1 MFIKF
6 NFKNLLQELSSNG
19 SFLLPLRLFIG
30 LGWFRGSLS
39 KLLTPSWHSGEGL
52 KLFLIEHLE
61 SGSILFPAYEALIK
75 NIFFPN
81 LLLLSWMVII
91 GQFLT
96 GIAILSGTFTNF
108 ALLVGIFM
116 NFNFILTG
124 ATNPSAFYIIIQLA
138 LLLSNTGVIL
148 GFDKILSRKIRF
160 EFLTAQPEDKKVKSK
175 RQEKFFLFL
184 FFIAL
189 VSSLYSAQFIKDF
202 SPHAIEDQA
211 MILFILFNF
220 SSLSFLI
227 KYQDLSQKRKKD
239 LNIDDK
245 SYQMEAMSTFVESS
259 FQIKLK
265 EIKE

>member
-6 NFKNLLQELSSNG
+6 NFKNLLQELSSSG

-81 LLLLSWMVII
+81 LLLLSWLVII

-96 GIAILSGTFTNF
+96 GIAILSGTFTNL

-189 VSSLYSAQFIKDF
+189 ISSLYSAQFIKDF
-202 SPHAIEDQA
+202 SPHAIDDQA
-211 MILFILFNF
+211 MILFVLFNL
-220 SSLSFLI
+220 SALSFLI
-227 KYQDLSQKRKKD
+227 KYQGLSQKRKE
-239 LNIDDK
+239 LFNIGDNNYQVEAFG
-245 SYQMEAMSTFVESS
+245 SYVQSS
-259 FQIKLK
+259 FPLK
-265 EIKE
+265 IKEFKK